1 MCDLSV
7 VLPTCNRAKLLRGA
21 IAAIISATRCNFELI
36 VVDGASN
43 DDTSAVLE
51 EAKAKLGDRL
61 QIIRE
66 EVRGGFVRATNAGF
80 RAARGR
86 NLTWLNDDCRPL
98 SGSLD
103 RAVEQ
108 IDAAPPD
115 VAFVA
120 MFHRWHSRR
129 NIAYHADFHRRPY
142 VLCHVRGTLYGN
154 FPVGRTETFAR
165 LGYFDQGYWVAAADP
180 DLSLKAWHAGL
191 RVVPA
196 YGCAIDHDE
205 IDDPRRQL
213 DQPKAVADNQRLFAK
228 WDLPPKSILTNDFD
242 ARRPNT
248 LRGLRNAAENRPDAD
263 PARAT
268 PDVSVYVRPTKL
280 REVA

>member
-7 VLPTCNRAKLLRGA
+7 VLPTCNRGKLLRGA
-21 IAAIISATRCNFELI
+21 ITAIAAMRCDYELI
-36 VVDGASN
+36 VVDGAGT
-43 DDTSAVLE
+43 DDTPAVLE
-51 EAKAKLGDRL
+51 EAKAKLGQRL

-66 EVRGGFVRATNAGF
+66 EARGGFVRAANAGF

-98 SGSLD
+98 IGSLD
-103 RAVEQ
+103 LAVEQ
-108 IDAAPPD
+108 IDSSPPD

-120 MFHRWHSRR
+120 MFHRWHSRQ
-129 NIAYHADFHRRPY
+129 NIAYHAAFHRRPY
-142 VLCHVRGTLYGN
+142 ALCHVRGTLYAN
-154 FPVGRTETFAR
+154 FPVGRRQTFED
-165 LGYFDQGYWVAAADP
+165 LGYFDEGYWVAAADP

-191 RVVPA
+191 RIIPA

-213 DQPKAVADNQRLFAK
+213 DRPRAIADNQRLFAK
-228 WDLPPKSILTNDFD
+228 WDLPPKNALTNDFD
-242 ARRPNT
+242 PRHPCT
-248 LRGLRNAAENRPDAD
+248 LRGLQNAAAANPPQAG
-263 PARAT
+263 
-268 PDVSVYVRPTKL
+268 VSVFVKPAKL